1 MINIINKANW
11 RIADEYFMQYKTT
24 IETDFPILDGKTI
37 EICESKE
44 YHNQFIID
52 LDSPTQMMVKDKDP
66 KLDNDTILYV
76 CNYRNIPDSID
87 VDFTEKELFAL
98 ISHELGHIVAHY
110 ENEDDG
116 TIKEEIIADSFA
128 NNVKL
133 RESLICALEKI
144 KNHKEEKKKEP
155 FANAQG
161 IEKEIIDI
169 ICRIKTLRSIG

>member
-37 EICESKE
+37 EICQSKE

-98 ISHELGHIVAHY
+98 ISHEFGHVAAHY
-110 ENEDDG
+110 ENKDCGGVE
-116 TIKEEIIADSFA
+116 EEIIADKFA
-128 NNVKL
+128 NTL
-133 RESLICALEKI
+133 GLQEPLLCALKKI

-155 FANAQG
+155 FADVQG
-161 IEKEIIDI
+161 IDKEINDI
-169 ICRIKTLRSIG
+169 ICRIKIIRSIG